1 MAEIEQLQQ
10 EGSKGAQ
17 GSKTVC
23 ETRKSP
29 SLRTP
34 GGTHQSWRLGF
45 LFRLLFFWFFLF
57 RFLGV
62 RFLADGYGRIRFFLS
77 GFLFLFDERFLFL
90 FAFGAL
96 RDVAL
101 AVEVHAA
108 IDQGLLH
115 DRVSAERI
123 VIVDHQVGVLADV
136 NRSYALVNAQ

>member
-17 GSKTVC
+17 GSKSVC

-34 GGTHQSWRLGF
+34 GGTHQRWRLGF
-45 LFRLLFFWFFLF
+45 FFRLLFFWFFLF

-62 RFLADGYGRIRFFLS
+62 RLLFVRFRADGHGHVRLFLS
-77 GFLFLFDERFLFL
+77 GLLFLFDERLLLL

-101 AVEVHAA
+101 AVEVHPA
-108 IDQGLLH
+108 IDQ
-115 DRVSAERI
+115 R
-123 VIVDHQVGVLADV
+123 
-136 NRSYALVNAQ
+136 